1 MKKTSPKNKNEIKE
15 ILERMKKR
23 KLEREAIQKKKEEE
37 ELKIEK
43 LEKLD
48 EDRKSTQVQKIR
60 SQIEK
65 KIRKSDEDRKND
77 KKIELMQN
85 SPISK
90 RKLNSENRRKLQ
102 SSMKKVVQ
110 SNKQFSKQN
119 IQNNQRSIWE
129 FWGVKEKKKDT
140 RGGTFDVDPNL

>member
-1 MKKTSPKNKNEIKE
+1 MKKTSPKNKNELKE

-129 FWGVKEKKKDT
+129 FWGVREHKKDT
-140 RGGTFDVDPNL
+140 HGGAFDVDPNL